1 MKHLN
6 SKQFLIDLKS
16 KLYLLILIFFIPL
29 SVFNQTKPNFSLKIL
44 GVVQDGGLPHL
55 GSNKLCCENY
65 EKRRYVT
72 SIMLINNENNES
84 YLFDASPDINE
95 QLNFMGDRIKKDLKG
110 IFLTHAHIGHY
121 TGLMYFGRE
130 ALNSKSINVY
140 AMPRMKKFL
149 ENNGP
154 WSQLVSLK
162 NISIKE
168 INNNSKFSI
177 DPNVIIQPIEVPH
190 RAEFSE
196 TVGYK
201 IYGPN
206 KTALFIP
213 DIDKWYLWE
222 TSIVDE
228 IMKVD
233 YALIDATFYDSK
245 EINYRDISEIPH
257 PFVIES
263 MELFDELDTNEKNK
277 IYFIHLNHTNP
288 LLDKNSDEY
297 KYVIAKGYNIAEE
310 GIKLEL

>member
-1 MKHLN
+1 MKN
-6 SKQFLIDLKS
+6 SIYF
-16 KLYLLILIFFIPL
+16 ILVIFFIPL
-29 SVFNQTKPNFSLKIL
+29 VAFNQDNSTYSLKIL

-55 GSNKLCCENY
+55 GSNKLCCENIE
-65 EKRRYVT
+65 EKRYVT

-110 IFLTHAHIGHY
+110 VFLTHAHIGHY

-149 ENNGP
+149 EQNGP
-154 WSQLVSLK
+154 WSQLVSLE
-162 NISIKE
+162 NISINQ
-168 INNNSKFSI
+168 INSTSKIAI
-177 DPNVIIQPIEVPH
+177 DQNVTIQPIEVPH

-206 KTALFIP
+206 KTVLFIP

-222 TSIVDE
+222 KSIIDE
-228 IMKVD
+228 IKQVD

-245 EINYRDISEIPH
+245 EVNYRDLSEIPH
-257 PFVIES
+257 PFVVES
-263 MELFDELDTNEKNK
+263 MELFDSIKDEEKNK
-277 IYFIHLNHTNP
+277 IFFIHLNHTNP
-288 LLDKNSDEY
+288 LLNKDSDQY
-297 KYVIAKGYNIAEE
+297 KFVKSQGYNVAKE
-310 GIKLEL
+310 GMKLKL

>member
-1 MKHLN
+1 MN
-6 SKQFLIDLKS
+6 RI
-16 KLYLLILIFFIPL
+16 YPILFVFFIPL
-29 SVFNQTKPNFSLKIL
+29 IAFNQVNSTYSLKVL

-55 GSNKLCCENY
+55 GSNKLCCENI
-65 EKRRYVT
+65 EQKRYVT
-72 SIMLINNENNES
+72 SIMLINNENKES

-95 QLNFMGDRIKKDLKG
+95 QLNFMGDGIKKNLKG

-149 ENNGP
+149 EQNGP
-154 WSQLVSLK
+154 WSQLISLQ
-162 NISIKE
+162 NISITE
-168 INNNSKFSI
+168 INNNSKLSI

-206 KTALFIP
+206 KKVLFIP

-222 TSIVDE
+222 KSIIDE
-228 IMKVD
+228 IKQVD

-245 EINYRDISEIPH
+245 EINYRDVSEIPH
-257 PFVIES
+257 PFVVES
-263 MELFDELDTNEKNK
+263 MELFDAVKLEEKNK
-277 IYFIHLNHTNP
+277 IFFIHLNHTNP
-288 LLDKNSDEY
+288 LLDKSSDQY
-297 KYVIAKGYNIAEE
+297 KFVKDKGYNIAERE
-310 GIKLEL
+310 

>member
-1 MKHLN
+1 MN
-6 SKQFLIDLKS
+6 RI
-16 KLYLLILIFFIPL
+16 YPILFVFFIPL
-29 SVFNQTKPNFSLKIL
+29 IAFNQVNSTYSLKVL

-55 GSNKLCCENY
+55 GSNKLCCENI
-65 EKRRYVT
+65 EQKRYVT
-72 SIMLINNENNES
+72 SIMLINNENKES

-95 QLNFMGDRIKKDLKG
+95 QLNFMGDGIKKNLKG

-149 ENNGP
+149 EQNGP
-154 WSQLVSLK
+154 WSQLISLQ
-162 NISIKE
+162 NISITE
-168 INNNSKFSI
+168 INNNSKLSI

-206 KTALFIP
+206 KKVLFIP

-222 TSIVDE
+222 KSIIDE
-228 IMKVD
+228 IKQVD

-245 EINYRDISEIPH
+245 EINYRDVSEIPH
-257 PFVIES
+257 PFVVES
-263 MELFDELDTNEKNK
+263 MELFDAIKLEEKNK
-277 IYFIHLNHTNP
+277 IFFIHLNHTNP
-288 LLDKNSDEY
+288 LLDKSSDQY
-297 KYVIAKGYNIAEE
+297 KFVKDKGYNIAEE
-310 GIKLEL
+310 GMKLEL

>member
-1 MKHLN
+1 MN
-6 SKQFLIDLKS
+6 RI
-16 KLYLLILIFFIPL
+16 YPILFVFFIPL
-29 SVFNQTKPNFSLKIL
+29 IAFNQVNSTYSLKVL

-55 GSNKLCCENY
+55 GSNKLCCENI
-65 EKRRYVT
+65 EQKRYVT
-72 SIMLINNENNES
+72 SIMLINNENKES

-95 QLNFMGDRIKKDLKG
+95 QLNFMGDGIKKNLKG

-149 ENNGP
+149 EQNGP
-154 WSQLVSLK
+154 WSQLISLQ
-162 NISIKE
+162 NISITE
-168 INNNSKFSI
+168 VNNNSKLSI

-206 KTALFIP
+206 KKVLFIP

-222 TSIVDE
+222 KSIIDE
-228 IMKVD
+228 IKQVD

-245 EINYRDISEIPH
+245 EINYRDVSEIPH
-257 PFVIES
+257 PFVVES
-263 MELFDELDTNEKNK
+263 MELFDAVKLEEKNK
-277 IYFIHLNHTNP
+277 IFFIHLNHTNP
-288 LLDKNSDEY
+288 LLDKSSDQY
-297 KYVIAKGYNIAEE
+297 KFVKDKGYNIAEE
-310 GIKLEL
+310 GMKLEL

>member
-1 MKHLN
+1 M
-6 SKQFLIDLKS
+6 IDLKH
-16 KLYLLILIFFIPL
+16 KIHLIIFIFFIPL
-29 SVFNQTKPNFSLKIL
+29 IAFNQENLTYSIKIL

-55 GSNKLCCENY
+55 GSNKLCCENT
-65 EKRRYVT
+65 KQKKYVT
-72 SIMLINNENNES
+72 SIILINEENNES

-130 ALNSKSINVY
+130 ALNSRSINVY
-140 AMPRMKKFL
+140 AMPRMKNFL
-149 ENNGP
+149 EKNGP
-154 WSQLVSLK
+154 WSQLVSLQ
-162 NISIKE
+162 NISITE
-168 INNNSKFSI
+168 INNNSKISI
-177 DPNVIIQPIEVPH
+177 DTNIIIQPIEVPH

-206 KTALFIP
+206 KTVLFIP

-222 TSIVDE
+222 KSIIDE
-228 IMKVD
+228 IRQVD

-245 EINYRDISEIPH
+245 EVNYRDLSEIPH

-263 MELFDELDTNEKNK
+263 MELFDSINYVEKNK
-277 IYFIHLNHTNP
+277 IFFIHLNHTNP
-288 LLDKNSDEY
+288 LLDKDSVQY
-297 KYVIAKGYNIAEE
+297 KFVKAKGYNIAEE
-310 GIKLEL
+310 GMKLKL

>member
-1 MKHLN
+1 M
-6 SKQFLIDLKS
+6 IDLKNRI
-16 KLYLLILIFFIPL
+16 YLLWLFVFIPL
-29 SVFNQTKPNFSLKIL
+29 IAFNQVNSTYSLKIL

-55 GSNKLCCENY
+55 GSNKLCCENI
-65 EKRRYVT
+65 EQQRFVT
-72 SIMLINNENNES
+72 SVMLINNENNES
-84 YLFDASPDINE
+84 YLFDASPDINK

-110 IFLTHAHIGHY
+110 VFLTHAHIGHY

-149 ENNGP
+149 EQNGP
-154 WSQLVSLK
+154 WSQLVSLQ
-162 NISIKE
+162 NISITE
-168 INNNSKFSI
+168 INNNSKLSI
-177 DPNVIIQPIEVPH
+177 DPNIIIQPIEVPH

-206 KTALFIP
+206 KTVLFIP

-222 TSIVDE
+222 KSIIEE
-228 IMKVD
+228 IKKVD

-245 EINYRDISEIPH
+245 EVNYRDLSEIPH
-257 PFVIES
+257 PFVVES
-263 MELFDELDTNEKNK
+263 MELFDSIRYKEKNK

-288 LLDKNSDEY
+288 LLDKESEQY
-297 KYVIAKGYNIAEE
+297 KFVIGKGYNVAEE
-310 GIKLEL
+310 GMKLKL

>member
-1 MKHLN
+1 M
-6 SKQFLIDLKS
+6 IDLKS

-154 WSQLVSLK
+154 WSQLISLK

-233 YALIDATFYDSK
+233 YALIDATFYNSK